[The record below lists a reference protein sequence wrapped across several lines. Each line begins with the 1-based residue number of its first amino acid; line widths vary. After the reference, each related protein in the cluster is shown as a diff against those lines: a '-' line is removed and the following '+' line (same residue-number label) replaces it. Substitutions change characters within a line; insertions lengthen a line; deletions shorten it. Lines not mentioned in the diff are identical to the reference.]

1 MRTKTEGNFEIT
13 TENREIKKHWQNRIV
28 STFWEIEIY
37 WEQIQQMWKKT
48 ETIFENK
55 RIWESLRTDT
65 ETKFLV

>member
-55 RIWESLRTDT
+55 Q
-65 ETKFLV
+65 F